1 MHGHIIIDARH
12 QNHVLILA
20 VYFCNENPRGYTIS
34 KEKTFIPQ
42 SSGGWEDQGQGISS
56 LESTLSA

>member
-1 MHGHIIIDARH
+1 MHGRIIIDSRH

-20 VYFCNENPRGYTIS
+20 VYFYNKNPRGYMIS
-34 KEKTFIPQ
+34 KEKTVIPQ
-42 SSGGWEDQGQGISS
+42 SSGGWEHQGQGISS